1 MVDPGMEAPTC
12 NRWTFKGTHEF
23 ESSPGDLWVYEFEA
37 SLGSRVNPQAR
48 GRKRKR
54 WSIVQERQFL
64 KCRWWNWGQEVP
76 KCSGMAVILPFALSA
91 IREAMLTQQSWVSC
105 LPCTWATYSQQLRRD
120 VQRQLTCLLTWTIN
134 TGHFLSCFL
143 KYKWLFTLHHLRER
157 RISLETVSSALLLW
171 KTIMHGQE
179 KSDRRE
185 M

>member
-1 MVDPGMEAPTC
+1 MVDRT
-12 NRWTFKGTHEF
+12 
-23 ESSPGDLWVYEFEA
+23 
-37 SLGSRVNPQAR
+37 
-48 GRKRKR
+48 
-54 WSIVQERQFL
+54 QERQFL
-64 KCRWWNWGQEVP
+64 KCRRWNWGQEVP

-120 VQRQLTCLLTWTIN
+120 VQRQLTCLLTWTVN